1 MHWSMNDHSTLP
13 LTNLSPPV
21 HFPLSFGTRTLLS
34 GRSVTDFRI
43 NQLRFAKIRMRF
55 PRVLLLLRF
64 GGVGVCRNSS
74 IREVFSRR
82 FASYKLKDKIVMSPH
97 RGTSLSANSRRWV
110 IFLRL
115 GCDRDRVVGNG
126 PDPFALV
133 RPHPRTAEPSEIFTT
148 TGRILFYDS

>member
-1 MHWSMNDHSTLP
+1 MS
-13 LTNLSPPV
+13 
-21 HFPLSFGTRTLLS
+21 
-34 GRSVTDFRI
+34 
-43 NQLRFAKIRMRF
+43 K
-55 PRVLLLLRF
+55 LLR
-64 GGVGVCRNSS
+64 

-115 GCDRDRVVGNG
+115 GYDRDRVVGNG

-133 RPHPRTAEPSEIFTT
+133 RPHPRTAETSGIFTT
-148 TGRILFYDS
+148 LDEFYFTTSEKKILENCRCIVPNFMND